1 MGSGLLWRGRA
12 GRVGL
17 FCIAVAGLLGCAAT
31 VQKTAKEAAPAAV
44 EGAVEEARKPDT
56 RADIAAILQDPEIR
70 SAASALTAAILAG
83 AMDGLAD
90 DARSAQLQHLTDAV
104 VRSMGAS
111 FANSLRQDIGPQLS
125 QTLAEAVNHSLEQ
138 ALNEDTQQR
147 LSALTG
153 AVTRGLMD
161 GVHQGLVDAT
171 GQPSQA
177 YRTLLGQAAR
187 DVTEQAALG
196 LDDAVRRAS
205 DEDGSEAPVLA
216 ALGTLSALTRALP
229 LLIIA
234 GFVMFAAL
242 CVAPAVWLWTRV
254 QHHRRESLAHQE
266 AALALARAIKTTEPL
281 SWSDELRDHLARET
295 RDATELR
302 HLLREHAELRL
313 RPNAGPPASERHV

>member
-1 MGSGLLWRGRA
+1 
-12 GRVGL
+12 
-17 FCIAVAGLLGCAAT
+17 

-44 EGAVEEARKPDT
+44 EGAVEEAREPDT

-90 DARSAQLQHLTDAV
+90 DARTAQLQHLTDAV

-111 FANSLRQDIGPQLS
+111 FARSLRQDIGPQLS
-125 QTLAEAVNHSLEQ
+125 QTLVEAVDHSLER

-147 LSALTG
+147 LSVLTG

-161 GVHQGLVDAT
+161 GVHQGLIDAS

-229 LLIIA
+229 LLLIL

-242 CVAPAVWLWTRV
+242 CVAPAIWLWTRV

-281 SWSDELRDHLARET
+281 SWSEELRDHLARET
-295 RDATELR
+295 RDAAELR

-313 RPNAGPPASERHV
+313 RPNAAAPRSERHV